1 MTSLSRIIRSIHYNK
16 QEEQPKEIAIR
27 QTFQPEAFGESA
39 EVIHE
44 PHIPTREEVLA
55 ERDQL
60 LQEAE
65 QQIEQQQVMLQQQYD
80 EQQQQLVAAQQ
91 AFEESLPQL
100 QQQAYDSGFQQGY
113 EEGTLKAQADLAEA
127 LQTANAAITAAQQQ
141 ALQYIEEQEAV
152 ILELAMTSAEH
163 IIGVT
168 LARDDEVFVSIIQK
182 ALKEAREMKLVK
194 IYVAPAYYELVCA
207 SRDELMT
214 MFPPDVPFLIFVN
227 EDLHTTESYIETNHG
242 RIVVSIDTQLQQ
254 LRKAL
259 SELLHSKE

>member
-1 MTSLSRIIRSIHYNK
+1 MT
-16 QEEQPKEIAIR
+16 EE
-27 QTFQPEAFGESA
+27 F
-39 EVIHE
+39 
-44 PHIPTREEVLA
+44 
-55 ERDQL
+55 
-60 LQEAE
+60 
-65 QQIEQQQVMLQQQYD
+65 
-80 EQQQQLVAAQQ
+80 
-91 AFEESLPQL
+91 
-100 QQQAYDSGFQQGY
+100 
-113 EEGTLKAQADLAEA
+113 LKTD
-127 LQTANAAITAAQQQ
+127 
-141 ALQYIEEQEAV
+141 IEEQEAV